1 MSLPRLDFSTLSHNA
16 AKWPLPG
23 KVLLGCALAGLV
35 WVVGEGWLL
44 APAREQLNALQAQ
57 TLALQEQLT
66 QRAGL
71 AADLEARAHQA
82 RLMQAQ
88 VAGLLRQLPSESD
101 MPGLLE
107 DMARLAAANGLV
119 VEGVTVLSEQPLPF
133 YIEEPVQVGVFGAY
147 HDLASFVSALGGLPR
162 IVTVH
167 DVVLRSD
174 GALLRLDLLAKTYR
188 GMGAPGQPEP
198 VAEQGARFV
207 YAAATLRDP
216 FQPPTA
222 QIHYRPGRPALAPD
236 RARKRGMLESLAVD
250 QFEMVG
256 TLSINTL
263 SAEAEPRGLQTFAL
277 LRAPS
282 GVHRL
287 AVGDYLG
294 PNHGR
299 VTAIL
304 PSHIELAELF
314 PDEQGVP
321 DEQGAWLTR
330 SRTLVLNVNS

>member
-1 MSLPRLDFSTLSHNA
+1 LSLPRLDFSTLSHNA

-35 WVVGEGWLL
+35 WVVGDGWLL
-44 APAREQLNALQAQ
+44 APARERLNALQVQ
-57 TLALQEQLT
+57 TLALQEKLT
-66 QRAGL
+66 QRAGV

-82 RLMQAQ
+82 RRMQAQ

-119 VEGVTVLSEQPLPF
+119 VEGVTVLSEQPQPF

-162 IVTVH
+162 IVTVQ

-188 GMGAPGQPEP
+188 GLGASGQPEP

-207 YAAATLRDP
+207 YDAAALRDP

-222 QIHYRPGRPALAPD
+222 QIDHRPGRPALAPD
-236 RARKRGMLESLAVD
+236 LARKRGRLESLAVD

-263 SAEAEPRGLQTFAL
+263 PGSPQTFAL

-282 GVHRL
+282 GVYRL

-299 VTAIL
+299 VTAIF

-321 DEQGAWLTR
+321 DEQGAWLAR